1 LRVLVVLALS
11 LALLGV
17 TVSQS
22 TNPAAQPT
30 GVKWINNLDEGLKL
44 AKSQK
49 KPVLV
54 DFAAEWCGP
63 CQRMLNGTYK
73 DPSIVKKSASFIMVL
88 IDIDQQQSLARKHNV
103 EAVPTMLFLRP
114 DGTQISR
121 AVGYKDA
128 KQLAEMMDS
137 ALRAAAKSK

>member
-1 LRVLVVLALS
+1 MRVFAILALS

-17 TVSQS
+17 AVAQGSKAT
-22 TNPAAQPT
+22 AQPT
-30 GVKWINNLDEGLKL
+30 AVKWVTKLDEALKL
-44 AKSQK
+44 AKSQN

-73 DPSIVKKSASFIMVL
+73 DPAVVKKSASFIMVL
-88 IDIDQQQSLARKHNV
+88 IDIDQQQAVARKHNV

-114 DGTQISR
+114 DGAQISR

-128 KQLAEMMDS
+128 KQLIEMMDA
-137 ALRAAAKSK
+137 ALRVAAKAK